1 MKKHLSF
8 ILITLLSSTL
18 FAQNKFSYQEFR
30 TLVLKN
36 HPLAKQAA
44 LKPQMGESQV
54 LKSKGGFDPKLY
66 TDYGSKN
73 DQNVNYY
80 QKLNAG
86 LSIPTWYGLQ
96 FKSGFET
103 NNGTFL
109 NPENKTPYGGLWYG
123 GVSLSLGQG
132 MMIDQRRAELFKS
145 RIYQESTMQEQK
157 LLLNELLYESG
168 YSYWNWF
175 MAHYSTEV
183 LQNSLE
189 LATIRLNGVKTSAEL
204 GDRPIIDTIEARI
217 QVQYRQS
224 LLTNFQTDLLNSKIK
239 LSTFLWT
246 ELQEPLE
253 LNESSMPLSIDS
265 IAFEILPLISDND
278 VDTIVQNHPYLT
290 MSDLKIKSLEVD
302 QKWKKEQ
309 LKPTLNLTYNVIN
322 ELINYNPVLNIS
334 PNNNK
339 IGVQFEMPLLY
350 RKERGDLQ
358 LAKLKVQDGQLDY
371 VNNRM
376 YLSSKIRQAQN
387 EVLNAQRQLE
397 IYSQTVVDS
406 KQLFDAERTMFDEGE
421 SSLFLVNAR
430 ELSYIQA
437 KLKYIEVL
445 SKYQQALLSLRFSMA
460 ILW

>member
-8 ILITLLSSTL
+8 ILLTLLSSTL
-18 FAQNKFSYQEFR
+18 FAQNKLSYQEFR
-30 TLVLKN
+30 SLVLKN

-103 NNGTFL
+103 NNGAFL

-175 MAHYSTEV
+175 MAHYSKEV

-265 IAFEILPLISDND
+265 IAFEILPVISDND
-278 VDTIVQNHPYLT
+278 VHTIVPNHPYLT

-322 ELINYNPVLNIS
+322 EPINYNPLLNIS